1 MVAFSQVARG
11 PLLWGFGLVVM
22 TMAVAIAGA
31 RVRRL
36 LRRIRFLLLVLVVLF
51 AFFTP
56 GEALLPVLGRLSPT
70 REGVLLAA
78 VHALRLLAV
87 VMLVAVLLS
96 KTGERELVSGLMVLA
111 RPLAACGLPVER
123 LAVRLLL
130 VLRYVESAPT
140 GGWRALL
147 SERGDEL
154 PGAETFKVHLPALS
168 LADRLAIA
176 GLVAAIVWGASL

>member
-1 MVAFSQVARG
+1 MA
-11 PLLWGFGLVVM
+11 
-22 TMAVAIAGA
+22 MAVAIAGA

-56 GEALLPVLGRLSPT
+56 GEALLPVLGRFGPT

-87 VMLVAVLLS
+87 VMLVAVLLA

-111 RPLAACGLPVER
+111 KPLAACGLPVER

-130 VLRYVESAPT
+130 VLRYVESPPA

-147 SERGDEL
+147 GERGGEL
-154 PGAETFKVHLPALS
+154 PGAETLKIHLPVLR